1 MERWKVFDLDDATR
15 VHASEVLRRVPD
27 RPYGSAD
34 DVLKAARSVDPR
46 FRSRNTSPVRSECR
60 LAFL

>member
-46 FRSRNTSPVRSECR
+46 FRS
-60 LAFL
+60 